1 MDVSSGVTTPR
12 SVCPVTYALEIF
24 GDRWT
29 LLVLRDLLL
38 EGRSRFRDL
47 LGANEGIATNV
58 LADRLRRL
66 ERRGLLSKTRDPTD
80 ARQLVYM
87 PTETAI
93 ELVPMLI
100 EMMIWS
106 ARRGQARVAPSFV
119 ARFEKD
125 REALVTELQAEI
137 RARIG

>member
-1 MDVSSGVTTPR
+1 
-12 SVCPVTYALEIF
+12 VTYALEIF

-38 EGRSRFRDL
+38 EGRSRFKDL
-47 LGANEGIATNV
+47 LAANEGIATNV

-80 ARQLVYM
+80 ARQLVYA

-93 ELVPMLI
+93 GLVPMLV

-106 ARRGQARVAPSFV
+106 ASQGQARVAPSFI

-125 REALVTELQAEI
+125 REALVTDLQAEI
-137 RARIG
+137 RARIGKPQL